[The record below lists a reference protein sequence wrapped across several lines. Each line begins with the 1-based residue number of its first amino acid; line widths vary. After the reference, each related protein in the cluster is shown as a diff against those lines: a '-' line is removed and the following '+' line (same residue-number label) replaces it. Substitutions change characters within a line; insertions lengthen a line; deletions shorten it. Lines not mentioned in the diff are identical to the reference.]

1 MVKKLWLKIGWIGFW
16 LCLPALFVYLRRSN
30 DRPRILV
37 TNKDK
42 VLLVR
47 SWLGDGR
54 WHLPGGGLK
63 HNEDPKAGALR
74 ELFEETGLKI
84 ESSKVH
90 ARGKHQQIN
99 DLLQFSYHLFEAN
112 SKDQTLPPHKT
123 AEITAVAWVSRTELE
138 PGNAQQHVLDA
149 LNKV

>member
-1 MVKKLWLKIGWIGFW
+1 MGKKLWLKIGWLGFW

-63 HNEDPKAGALR
+63 KNEDPKAGALR
-74 ELFEETGLKI
+74 ELFEETGLKLDPT
-84 ESSKVH
+84 KVK
-90 ARGKHQQIN
+90 ARGKHEQTN
-99 DLLQFSYHLFEAN
+99 DLLQFSYHLFEG
-112 SKDQTLPPHKT
+112 SIKDETLPGHKT
-123 AEITAVAWVSRTELE
+123 LEITAVAWVNKKDLEL
-138 PGNAQQHVLDA
+138 GNAQQHVLHA